1 MVINSQYTNRI
12 ISKSNINIPE
22 LTESTLNIETDSEN
36 GSDPLVELDDNVS
49 SSNSNK
55 SDEDFDNNLPPTVT
69 LLKHEKTGAK
79 VYLIGTAHFS
89 KESQEDV
96 VKVMTNVKP
105 NVVIIELC
113 PARMNILNLDEET
126 LLNEAKN
133 IDFAKMTSI
142 IKSNGLYNG
151 IMYLFLLSTSAQ
163 ITKQL
168 GMAPGGEF
176 RTAYKEVK
184 LT

>member
-1 MVINSQYTNRI
+1 M
-12 ISKSNINIPE
+12 
-22 LTESTLNIETDSEN
+22 
-36 GSDPLVELDDNVS
+36 S

-79 VYLIGTAHFS
+79 VYVIGTAHFS

-105 NVVIIELC
+105 NIVIIELC

-133 IDFAKMTSI
+133 IDFAKMMSI
-142 IKSNGLYNG
+142 IRSNGVYNG
-151 IMYLFLLSTSAQ
+151 IMYWLLLTTSAH

-168 GMAPGGEF
+168 GMAPGVNFEL
-176 RTAYKEVK
+176 
-184 LT
+184 LTKK